1 MTAPTESPA
10 PPVPAVEFQSI
21 THRYPGAAGSSP
33 ALERVS
39 LRVEPG
45 ERLGVLGPNGGGK
58 TTLLHLALGLLEPTE
73 GRVRVAG
80 MAPAKARRRGV
91 IGAVVQRAAENDALP
106 VTARQV
112 AGLDA
117 AARLSPWTLT
127 DRAARE
133 RVERALEMV
142 DAQPFASRLYRELSG
157 GQRQR
162 VRIARAIA
170 GGAQILALDEP
181 LVGVDPAGQRRFGE
195 LIDRLHGELGVT
207 VLVVSHDVRAVAA
220 ACDRIACL
228 SRTLHYHATPEGL
241 TPEVLAEV
249 FQHDVAAIFGD
260 VHVHAHPAADCP
272 IDHEHHHGQDAP

>member
-1 MTAPTESPA
+1 MTAPPDSHASPE
-10 PPVPAVEFQSI
+10 PAVEFQSV
-21 THRYPGAAGSSP
+21 THRYPGATDA
-33 ALERVS
+33 ALENVS
-39 LRVEPG
+39 LRVEAG

-80 MAPAKARRRGV
+80 MDPAEARRRGV

-106 VTARQV
+106 VTACQV

-117 AARLSPWTLT
+117 AARLSPWTLS
-127 DRAARE
+127 DRAARD

-142 DAQPFASRLYRELSG
+142 DAHPFASRLYRELSG

-260 VHVHAHPAADCP
+260 VHVHAHPADSCP
-272 IDHEHHHGQDAP
+272 LDHDHGESHS